1 MHFRLDSKRDG
12 ESRQSDRQQALQKPK
27 QAAVVSGKAFARA
40 ESLYLDTPRDVA
52 LDGLQMGGRGAGK
65 SHCNSVR
72 QVPSHC
78 PAS

>member
-12 ESRQSDRQQALQKPK
+12 ESRQSERQQALQKPK
-27 QAAVVSGKAFARA
+27 RAAVVSGKGFPSA
-40 ESLYLDTPRDVA
+40 ESLYLDSPRDVA

-65 SHCNSVR
+65 CHGNSVR

-78 PAS
+78 PAA